1 MAPGRANEIH
11 DANNAAATVKEQ
23 IARPA
28 SCSRRRYVFHL
39 MYDVLPVEFWCRP
52 QPVSGNAVNCQSVVP
67 YKPFFVALSNSHIE
81 RRILDSDFQSCN
93 YILSKLKEA
102 RRQDEVVVG
111 QRYISAGEV
120 AARIFQFSM

>member
-1 MAPGRANEIH
+1 
-11 DANNAAATVKEQ
+11 
-23 IARPA
+23 
-28 SCSRRRYVFHL
+28 
-39 MYDVLPVEFWCRP
+39 
-52 QPVSGNAVNCQSVVP
+52 VVP
-67 YKPFFVALSNSHIE
+67 YKPFFVALSNSHIK

-102 RRQDEVVVG
+102 RQQDEEVVG